1 MRSLRNQV
9 TIVGDFGQGAQIT
22 TFESGAM
29 VARFSVGIEP
39 LRKTRLPAGN
49 RLSNHRMFA
58 WGNTAEFINRFCD
71 AGKRVAVTGRLVNRT
86 YLGPQGDVRKVT
98 EVEVRQVVIL

>member
-1 MRSLRNQV
+1 MLSLRNQV

-39 LRKTRLPAGN
+39 APRIKRSEGS

-58 WGNTAEFINRFCD
+58 WGNTAEFINQFC
-71 AGKRVAVTGRLVNRT
+71 AVGKRVAVTGRLVNRT